1 MKPQMGKQRR
11 RAMTFFE
18 VLFIVA
24 CLVIVVALLLPVLSG
39 AKRATQRISCV
50 SNLKQ
55 INLAFRIWEG
65 DNNNQYPM
73 AVSVTNGGAMESIEI
88 GKLVSCFQ
96 VASNEMS
103 TTKILVCPNDTARTF
118 ATNWNDLNRSH
129 ISYFI
134 GADVSNA
141 ANPEMVLDGDDN
153 LAMADKRLTSGLV
166 AISSNS
172 PVFWFGRRHGDCGN
186 LGLVDGSVWE
196 ESQNGLQQLFQG
208 DGLATNRI
216 VIP

>member
-24 CLVIVVALLLPVLSG
+24 CLVIVVALLLPVLAG

-65 DNNNQYPM
+65 DNNRYPM

-88 GKLVSCFQ
+88 GNLVSCFQ
-96 VASNEMS
+96 VASNVMS

-153 LAMADKRLTSGLV
+153 LAMAGKRLTSGLV

-172 PVFWFGRRHGDCGN
+172 PVSWFGRRHGDCGY
-186 LGLVDGSVWE
+186 LGFVDGGVWE
-196 ESQNGLQQLFQG
+196 ESHSRLQQAFQST
-208 DGLATNRI
+208 GLATNRI